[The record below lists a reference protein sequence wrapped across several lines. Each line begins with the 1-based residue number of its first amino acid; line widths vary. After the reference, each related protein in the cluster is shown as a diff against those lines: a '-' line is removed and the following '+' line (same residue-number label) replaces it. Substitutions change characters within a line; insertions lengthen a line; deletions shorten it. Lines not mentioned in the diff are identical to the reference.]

1 MNLIA
6 GNLAA
11 AGQGRAFAKRV
22 IPVECAKHGLD
33 CIAGGDATKA
43 SCPPLRRGHDLI
55 SSDEL
60 RLKCLS
66 YTESVLHVY
75 LIQHLAGPCAAA
87 CVCKP
92 ARESLGQGPE
102 SRRRRLGLSTK
113 KPRAFVL
120 HVASAYKLPCE
131 GGFNPI
137 FQRPYG
143 VDFVIFCHGVWVFRI
158 WCFMPRPAEPPSETT
173 WDFSLS
179 NGSVQWARFVGEP
192 KSSALSK
199 LDGPPSP
206 RGGLTA
212 AAAAVTSGYGLGS
225 TSYRQPGPLLCRPTV
240 LYGIIVDSHRC
251 PRWVSLEGSYCT

>member
-43 SCPPLRRGHDLI
+43 SCRPLRRGHDLI

-60 RLKCLS
+60 RLKCLG

-75 LIQHLAGPCAAA
+75 LIQHLAGPCAAV

-102 SRRRRLGLSTK
+102 ARRRRLGLSTK
-113 KPRAFVL
+113 KPQSL
-120 HVASAYKLPCE
+120 CVACRLGLRPHLRGWFQPEFSAALWT
-131 GGFNPI
+131 
-137 FQRPYG
+137 R
-143 VDFVIFCHGVWVFRI
+143 FCHFLSWCLGFSDLVFY
-158 WCFMPRPAEPPSETT
+158 A
-173 WDFSLS
+173 
-179 NGSVQWARFVGEP
+179 
-192 KSSALSK
+192 SSRRAPLG
-199 LDGPPSP
+199 DYM
-206 RGGLTA
+206 GL
-212 AAAAVTSGYGLGS
+212 
-225 TSYRQPGPLLCRPTV
+225 
-240 LYGIIVDSHRC
+240 
-251 PRWVSLEGSYCT
+251 